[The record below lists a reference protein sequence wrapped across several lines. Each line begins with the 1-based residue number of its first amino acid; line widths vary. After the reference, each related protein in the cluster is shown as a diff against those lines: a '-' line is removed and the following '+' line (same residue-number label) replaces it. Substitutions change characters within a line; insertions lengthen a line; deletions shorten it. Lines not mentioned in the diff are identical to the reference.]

1 MKETLIKTL
10 DKLIIILETLN
21 DTQYTDKSVPP
32 FYSSVGGHVRHILNF
47 YDAII
52 NGVNQKEINLIN
64 RKRDSLTEVSTK
76 EALLHLNAVKH
87 GLKVLPETY
96 DVCVNVID
104 NLGDGNTVVPYT
116 LGGVLSHANSHAI
129 HHYAIISYVLN
140 ASNICVEDSTFGY
153 NPSTPV
159 NTTVVND

>member
-10 DKLIIILETLN
+10 DKLNIILETLN
-21 DTQYTDKSVPP
+21 DKQYTDKSIPP
-32 FYSSVGGHVRHILNF
+32 FHSSVGGHVRHILNF

-52 NGVNQKEINLIN
+52 SGFDVREINLVN

-76 EALLHLNAVKH
+76 EALLHLNTVKQ
-87 GLKVLPETY
+87 GIIALPQTY
-96 DVCVNVID
+96 DVGLNVID
-104 NLGDGNTVVPYT
+104 NLGDGDAVVPYT

-140 ASNICVEDSTFGY
+140 ASCICVQDSSFGY
-153 NPSTPV
+153 NPSTPAS
-159 NTTVVND
+159 NNIR